1 MALVPAMHSLMIAV
15 IIPTAF
21 MAVLFV
27 TLAIIVFVF
36 VAMFVATAPV
46 SMTFLLG
53 KNHAGAE
60 RQYCNGEDTQPFAR
74 FHEFPS
80 RLNAPVELW
89 LPPATSAVDLN

>member
-1 MALVPAMHSLMIAV
+1 MALVPAVHSLMIAV

-27 TLAIIVFVF
+27 APAIIIFVF
-36 VAMFVATAPV
+36 VAMFIATAPV

-53 KNHAGAE
+53 KDHAGAE
-60 RQYCNGEDTQPFAR
+60 RQYCYGEDTQPSAR

-80 RLNAPVELW
+80 TLHAK
-89 LPPATSAVDLN
+89 A